1 MRSLVCAVAAAVTG
15 ACASPEDLGAETAFL
30 VPPGQEDP
38 CPPDGCGGGN
48 SPVVSGVYFWRLD
61 IADVPGLPNPE
72 GVRITSVKRD
82 MVSMPLRLKVVNGD
96 RLQVVSSGVVIADGA
111 MVVGTR
117 IEVDVDGS
125 TYAIRIASAGQ
136 TAHFWV
142 KHPVPIWEYELR
154 YRPVSGPAADKCK
167 DRELCPERALCSEGD
182 GDPTKVSAIVFG
194 GDLYNPETKAVAEG
208 PETAGWMNIACAD
221 SAPYKMY
228 RIGYTSAAKN
238 RIGLATTL
246 AQRQAMMNAWTSN
259 LCGDGTS
266 HTKQGEPILM
276 RESLD
281 VQNFTSPY
289 RGAMASYEAIWSE
302 HGAVCLDRHRLD
314 DEQVN
319 NQADEEETDLDI
331 EITDTLRTAC
341 MPEEPLPTC
350 TEMMMNGWTA
360 YGHVLIGNP

>member
-1 MRSLVCAVAAAVTG
+1 MRTMRSLVCVAAAVAG
-15 ACASPEDLGAETAFL
+15 ACASPEDLGLETAFL

-48 SPVVSGVYFWRLD
+48 SPVVDGVYFWRLD
-61 IADVPGLPNPE
+61 IANEPGLPNPE
-72 GVRITSVKRD
+72 GVRIIDVKRD
-82 MVSMPLRLKVVNGD
+82 MVSMPLQLRVVNGD
-96 RLQVVSSGVVIADGA
+96 RLQVVSSSSVIADEEA
-111 MVVGTR
+111 VVGTR

-125 TYAIRIASAGQ
+125 TYDIRIASAGK

-142 KHPVPIWEYELR
+142 KHPVSIWEYELR

-194 GDLYNPETKAVAEG
+194 GDLYNPVTKAVAAG
-208 PETAGWMNIACAD
+208 RETAGWMNVACAD

-228 RIGYTSAAKN
+228 RIGHTSAASA

-276 RESLD
+276 RESFG
-281 VQNFTSPY
+281 VQNLTSPY
-289 RGAMASYEAIWSE
+289 LGEMASHEAIWSE
-302 HGAVCLDRHRLD
+302 HGAVCLDTHRRED
-314 DEQVN
+314 TEPG
-319 NQADEEETDLDI
+319 
-331 EITDTLRTAC
+331 ITDTLRTAC
-341 MPEEPLPTC
+341 TPALPTC